1 MTNNQNYFFGEHID
15 GNMWA
20 TSYDI
25 TDPTISGA
33 DYSVEIKN
41 ITGAVI
47 VTPQSSIDGSV
58 WTDGAPMNFS
68 SDGKQ
73 SGQILSEAYVRFK
86 LEGADYDII
95 IVANPIPASG
105 SGGSSDCPFNGAIT
119 IPADGTPVSGTTCED
134 FKDLFF
140 ASVPPTVDI
149 RATNTPVKNTFD
161 GNATSLPDSIG
172 FGWYVT
178 GSTIADAEVE
188 GRPHLGA
195 NPAGS
200 ITNMDFE
207 AVGSGVYSTTANPTV
222 NAWNNDTTE
231 FSNITSDQQMKITI
245 TDSEGRN
252 ASAADWFRFTLP
264 YFGTVN
270 TIGVLDVLPLASPSA
285 SYYQLDMVAES
296 GSDKHT
302 AHFPDSFGSLTGVQ
316 FYNTVSGAW
325 EWMNGSQSGSLSLW
339 DQTADTHT
347 IDADSSVVNYT
358 QFEHNGV
365 LTGAV
370 QLRFFL

>member
-1 MTNNQNYFFGEHID
+1 MTNNQNYFFGEHVD

-41 ITGAVI
+41 ITGAVT

-58 WTDGAPMNFS
+58 WVDSTPMDFL

-86 LEGADYDII
+86 LEGSDYDII
-95 IVANPIPASG
+95 IVANPVPAGG
-105 SGGSSDCPFNGAIT
+105 SGGSGDCPFDGAIT

-134 FKDLFF
+134 FKNLFF

-149 RATNTPVKNTFD
+149 RATNSGVVNTFD
-161 GNATSLPDSIG
+161 SNSTSLPASSG

-178 GSTIADAEVE
+178 GSTIAIPEIE
-188 GRPHLGA
+188 GRGHLGA
-195 NPAGS
+195 NPSGTLTS
-200 ITNMDFE
+200 LDFE
-207 AVGSGVYSTTANPTV
+207 RVGSGVYSTTANPGV
-222 NAWNNDTTE
+222 NTWENDTTD
-231 FSNITSDQQMKITI
+231 SGAVTTSQQFRVTL
-245 TDSEGRN
+245 TDSEGRTATT
-252 ASAADWFRFTLP
+252 ASSFNFTLP
-264 YFGTVN
+264 YFGTIN
-270 TIGVLDVLPLASPSA
+270 AINALDPRPLMSPSA

-302 AHFPDSFGSLTGVQ
+302 AHFPNSFGSLTGVQ

-339 DQTADTHT
+339 DQTATTHV

-358 QFEHNGV
+358 QFKHNGV
-365 LTGAV
+365 LTGAI